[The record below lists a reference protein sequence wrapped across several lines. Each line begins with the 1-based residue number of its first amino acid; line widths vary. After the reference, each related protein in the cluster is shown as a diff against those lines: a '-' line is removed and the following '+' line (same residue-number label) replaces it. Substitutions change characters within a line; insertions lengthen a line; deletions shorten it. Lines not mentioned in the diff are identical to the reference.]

1 MIERVPKDGALCI
14 FRTFTKLSPK
24 AREQLSSLIAHH
36 GGKRDLFL
44 VSTTGKGGHGD
55 QSALEL
61 VSYTN
66 GVRTEKLLGYCENH
80 GEWLQWLAE

>member
-1 MIERVPKDGALCI
+1 MPRYERNKCDWQQTDFNVIACSDPNI
-14 FRTFTKLSPK
+14 H
-24 AREQLSSLIAHH
+24 LIDHN
-36 GGKRDLFL
+36 GGRRDLFL
-44 VSTTGKGGHGD
+44 VSTKGKGGHGD